1 MIANLL
7 EELFENRIDMLNNE
21 IESLDDA
28 RDEMLVNESSY
39 YSQRQT
45 LVARKAE
52 AINIKQLFEDRG
64 LIKNSEEIRMSEI
77 GSNEGL
83 SLCMTDNMHI
93 ILFHQGIR
101 VFELINPKICEVDIL
116 KKLLGMND

>member
-7 EELFENRIDMLNNE
+7 EELFEYRIDMLNNE

-64 LIKNSEEIRMSEI
+64 LINNSEEIGMSEI
-77 GSNEGL
+77 GSNENL

-101 VFELINPKICEVDIL
+101 VLELINPKICEVDIL

>member
-1 MIANLL
+1 M
-7 EELFENRIDMLNNE
+7 EELFENRIDMLNDE

-64 LIKNSEEIRMSEI
+64 LIKNSEEIGMSEI
-77 GSNEGL
+77 GSNENL

-101 VFELINPKICEVDIL
+101 VLELINPKICEVDIL

>member
-7 EELFENRIDMLNNE
+7 EELFENRIDMLNDE

-64 LIKNSEEIRMSEI
+64 LIKNSEEIGMSEI
-77 GSNEGL
+77 GSNENL

-101 VFELINPKICEVDIL
+101 VLELINPKICEVDIL